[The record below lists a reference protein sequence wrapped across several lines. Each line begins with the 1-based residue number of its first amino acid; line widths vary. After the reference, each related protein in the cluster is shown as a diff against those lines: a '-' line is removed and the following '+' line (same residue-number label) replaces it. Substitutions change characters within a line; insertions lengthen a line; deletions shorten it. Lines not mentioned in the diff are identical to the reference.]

1 MTIDKKF
8 IDQFSHVTSKAALAT
23 SYLIGKKIR

>member
-8 IDQFSHVTSKAALAT
+8 IDQFSKVTSRAALAA
-23 SYLIGKKIR
+23 SFQAGKKR